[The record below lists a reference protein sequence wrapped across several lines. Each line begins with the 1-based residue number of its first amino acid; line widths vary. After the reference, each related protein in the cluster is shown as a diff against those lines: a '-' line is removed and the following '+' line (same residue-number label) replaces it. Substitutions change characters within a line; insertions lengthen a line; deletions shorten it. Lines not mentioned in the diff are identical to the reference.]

1 MKKVILF
8 SFALLCMLVMPVNAK
23 KPKLSY
29 KQWFLME
36 RQENKEKQPND
47 SISLSYRITH
57 TNRYPERPQSEM
69 FNPQIYF
76 IITVRNNT
84 ERPVYVDLQKSF
96 LVVNGETLP
105 LFTNSVNVTTQGST
119 SITGV
124 NLGLVGVG
132 SANTEINSKQTYEQ
146 RIINVQGESKKSIE
160 IPLVTK
166 WGVPWRLENVNG
178 EIAVKKRSDGDLVG
192 LYHDFIH
199 MDEVLNYDASNTP
212 LTFDI
217 RMCYSFD
224 EDMTNTFVGKSE
236 IVTTHIVGVSFNN
249 TNVTYSNVLKISKK
263 IFPDIEAYTNSDKK
277 ISFFIW
283 SMQDEWSGKVLA
295 PSRR

>member
-1 MKKVILF
+1 MKKLLLLV
-8 SFALLCMLVMPVNAK
+8 FATMLLAVHTNAK
-23 KPKLSY
+23 KPQLAY

-36 RQENKEKQPND
+36 RQANKEKQPND

-57 TNRYPERPQSEM
+57 NSNYPQWGAQYDMS
-69 FNPQIYF
+69 FPQIHL
-76 IITVRNNT
+76 IITVKNNI
-84 ERPVYVDLQKSF
+84 ERPIYVDLQKSF

-105 LFTNSVNVTTQGST
+105 LFTNSVNVTTQGTT
-119 SITGV
+119 SMKGV

-146 RIINVQGESKKSIE
+146 RIINVQGESKKSID
-160 IPLVTK
+160 IPLVLK

-178 EIAVKKRSDGDLVG
+178 EIAIKKHGDVDYAG
-192 LYHDFIH
+192 LYQDFIH

-224 EDMTNTFVGKSE
+224 EDLTNTFVGKS
-236 IVTTHIVGVSFNN
+236 VFATTHILGVTCNN
-249 TNVTYSNVLKISKK
+249 TNLSYANIIKITKK
-263 IFPDIEAYTNSDKK
+263 LFPNIEVYTTTDDK

-283 SMQDEWSGKVLA
+283 SIQDEWGRIAA
-295 PSRR
+295 PQGR